1 MSISALG
8 AGLSGMRSY
17 QRALD
22 VSANNIANT
31 NTVNYAA
38 QRVGFQQGASGGVE
52 AVNLSAGND
61 AAAPDLASDIVDQ
74 LSFKNGYQLSAKIV
88 QTADDML
95 GTLIDIRA

>member
-22 VSANNIANT
+22 ISANNMVRATAPNDIAPDLG
-31 NTVNYAA
+31 A
-38 QRVGFQQGASGGVE
+38 QQGAGGGVG
-52 AVNLSAGND
+52 AVTLSAGNK
-61 AAAPDLASDIVDQ
+61 AGAPDLATGIVDQ
-74 LSFKNGYQLSAKIV
+74 LTAKNGYQLSAKVV
-88 QTADDML
+88 QAADEML